1 MFLSTASAP
10 DGDIPQPR
18 SPPGGGAIT
27 GATHLGSRAAVVAES
42 LLPRGGA
49 VPSVGP
55 SVFVDGGVVPSAGST
70 LGTRK
75 ATMAATLK
83 GRGLRVSWPLDA
95 HWWGVLG
102 QGTLGIASSSHV
114 VNALGQ

>member
-1 MFLSTASAP
+1 MQLRVYTSRQFPGEADVAGLGHV
-10 DGDIPQPR
+10 GD
-18 SPPGGGAIT
+18 
-27 GATHLGSRAAVVAES
+27 
-42 LLPRGGA
+42 LPA
-49 VPSVGP
+49 
-55 SVFVDGGVVPSAGST
+55 ST